1 MIALTGHPGSALWLL
16 SHELRLAWRRGK
28 ANGKRGLS
36 TLLFVGALAV
46 AWLVFSYI
54 VFRPIAEN
62 MPPPPLGSSNADG
75 IALLLISIVL
85 GFLATLMISQA
96 IQRAIEAI
104 YVRNDLDL
112 LLSSPISGWTVL
124 IVRSTGIAVSL
135 LPLYL
140 GLLLPPVFWLAVF
153 NSPLWLAAV
162 PSMVATAFIASGL
175 ALLLVSGLFRLIGPK
190 NTRIVAQVTSLL
202 IGAGVFL
209 AFQLPNLTRR
219 YSGEGRDEEER
230 WIEWFSNLQV
240 DAAAPWFL
248 PARALTGDILA
259 ALLMIAV
266 AALLFPLGVWVFSQ
280 RYVAD
285 AAAASQMGGSR
296 RKGDTRVRAVQ
307 GGLNRSIIRKE
318 MRLIFRDPVL
328 VSRIGL
334 QIVYLIPLAFILV
347 RPEEPGGMF
356 QAAAFAPV
364 LTLLASSL
372 AGSLAWI
379 TISAE
384 DVPDLIRAAP
394 VSRQAVERGKIAA
407 AVMPVLALM
416 AVPLVA
422 LAAHKAVPAVWA
434 AGGVLAGVLSAATI
448 QVWRQTPGSRRDFM
462 RKRAQG
468 SVVAQIGQS
477 LVALLIS
484 TAAGLGAWG
493 LPWLAIIPAILA
505 VAIFGALHRGAET
518 SAQE

>member
-1 MIALTGHPGSALWLL
+1 MIPLTGRPGSALWLL

-28 ANGKRGLS
+28 AQGKRGLT
-36 TLLFVGALAV
+36 TLLFVGALAA

-54 VFRPIAEN
+54 VFRPIAASL
-62 MPPPPLGSSNADG
+62 PPPPLGVDKADG
-75 IALLLISIVL
+75 VALLVISIAL
-85 GFLATLMISQA
+85 GFMATLMISQA

-112 LLSSPISGWTVL
+112 LLSSPLSGWTVL

-135 LPLYL
+135 MPLYL
-140 GLLLPPVFWLAVF
+140 GLLLPPIIWLSIF
-153 NSPLWLAAV
+153 NSPLWLGAI
-162 PSMVATAFIASGL
+162 PSLFATAFISAGF
-175 ALLLVSGLFRLIGPK
+175 ALLLVTALFRLLGPK
-190 NTRIVAQVTSLL
+190 NTRVIAQVMSLL

-209 AFQLPNLTRR
+209 AFQLPNLTNR
-219 YSGEGRDEEER
+219 YSGRGGNDEER
-230 WIEWFSNLQV
+230 WIAWFNNLQI
-240 DAAAPWFL
+240 DATAPWFL
-248 PARALTGDILA
+248 PARALTGDLLA
-259 ALLMIAV
+259 ALIMIGLAL
-266 AALLFPLGVWVFSQ
+266 LLFPLGVWVFSQ

-285 AAAASQMGGSR
+285 AAAASTMGATR

-328 VSRIGL
+328 ISRIGL
-334 QIVYLIPLAFILV
+334 QIVYLVPLAFILV

-384 DVPDLIRAAP
+384 DVPDLIAAAP
-394 VSRQAVERGKIAA
+394 VSKPAIERGKIAA
-407 AVMPVLALM
+407 AILPVLALM
-416 AVPLVA
+416 TVPVTA
-422 LAAHKAVPAVWA
+422 LAFHSIVPAIWA
-434 AGGVLAGVLSAATI
+434 LAGILAGVLSAATI
-448 QVWRQTPGSRRDFM
+448 QIWRQTPGSRRDFM

-468 SVVAQIGQS
+468 SVVAQMGQS
-477 LVALLIS
+477 FVALLIS

-505 VAIFGALHRGAET
+505 LAIFGALHRAAEA
-518 SAQE
+518 S